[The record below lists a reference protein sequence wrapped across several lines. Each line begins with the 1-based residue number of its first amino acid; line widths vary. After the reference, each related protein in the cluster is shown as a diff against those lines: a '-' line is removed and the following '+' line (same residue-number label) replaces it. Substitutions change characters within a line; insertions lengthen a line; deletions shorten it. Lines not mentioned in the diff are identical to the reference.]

1 MPRLVVACDL
11 WTLDDL
17 ARRRLRRIDTLLEQ
31 LENLNLF
38 DCGHLPERLVVQ
50 LEHLGIDDP
59 YASTITGL
67 IERVFELEQ
76 PLLELIHGR
85 PFGPR

>member
-1 MPRLVVACDL
+1 VAAGDV

-38 DCGHLPERLVVQ
+38 NCRHLPERLVEQ

-59 YASTITGL
+59 YANSITGL
-67 IERVFELEQ
+67 IDRVFELEQ

-85 PFGPR
+85 PFGPG